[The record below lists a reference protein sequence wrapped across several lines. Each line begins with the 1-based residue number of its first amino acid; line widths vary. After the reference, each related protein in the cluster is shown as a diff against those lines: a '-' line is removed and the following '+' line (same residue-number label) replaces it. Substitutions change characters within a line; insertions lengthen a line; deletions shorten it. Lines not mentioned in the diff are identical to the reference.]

1 MQHCKMKHR
10 NPIDDTIC
18 SILTSY
24 SRIAIVGLSSKPW
37 RDSHRVG
44 SYLLEQGYEIFPVN
58 PEISD
63 TLGLK
68 AYPDLSSVPRPIEVV
83 DIFRRIQHI
92 PEIVELAIEAGA
104 KAIWMQNGLSDEAS
118 AERSL
123 QAGLQVV
130 MNRCMM
136 FEHTMHFL

>member
-1 MQHCKMKHR
+1 MKHR
-10 NPIDDTIC
+10 NPVDDTIC
-18 SILTSY
+18 SILRSY
-24 SRIAIVGLSSKPW
+24 TRIAIVGLSSKPW

-58 PEISD
+58 PEIGD
-63 TLGLK
+63 ALGLK
-68 AYPDLSSVPRPIEVV
+68 AYPDLISVPRPIEVV
-83 DIFRRIQHI
+83 DIFRRIQYI

-104 KAIWMQNGLSDEAS
+104 KAIWMQNGLSDEPS
-118 AERSL
+118 AERSRH
-123 QAGLQVV
+123 AGLQVV

>member
-1 MQHCKMKHR
+1 MQHCKMEHR

-37 RDSHRVG
+37 RDSSRVG

-58 PEISD
+58 PEIGN

-68 AYPDLSSVPRPIEVV
+68 AYPDLPSVPRPVEVV
-83 DIFRRIQHI
+83 DIFRRIQYI
-92 PEIVELAIEAGA
+92 PEIVERAIEVGA
-104 KAIWMQNGLSDEAS
+104 KAIWMQTGLIDEAS
-118 AERSL
+118 AERSR

-136 FEHTMHFL
+136 FEHTMHFG